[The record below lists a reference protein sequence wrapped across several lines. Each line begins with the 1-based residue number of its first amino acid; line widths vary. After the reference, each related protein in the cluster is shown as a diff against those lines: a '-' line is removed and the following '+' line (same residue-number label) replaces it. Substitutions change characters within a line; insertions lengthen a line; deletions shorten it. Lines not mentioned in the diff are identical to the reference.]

1 MTGSLDHGPRPAQ
14 PSPAVPRG
22 RAALPGVAVAAI
34 TAVVSGI
41 SIFVNS
47 YGVHDFTSPAVYT
60 TAKNLVATVLLVGV
74 LAGAAL
80 VGRRAT
86 PPRSLSRYVTAPGA
100 RRPSSAAAWLGL
112 GYVGIVSGGLAFI
125 LFFDGLADTS
135 AAPAAFWRD
144 TLVVWVALLAVPV
157 LRERI
162 RWWNVAA
169 VVLLVGGEVAL
180 SGGVGQLAAD
190 RGELLVLGATL
201 LWAVEVVVA
210 KLLLRDLAPGTLAL
224 VRMGVGSVT
233 LIVYLA
239 ATGALHGLLGLDARQ
254 LGWALLTGALL
265 AVYVG
270 TWITALARA
279 RALDVTSVL
288 AGSALVTWLLEL
300 AAGTAT
306 PAPDAYGLL
315 LIAAGVVLVGVMAL
329 TGAGRQPPTLVPAPV
344 GDGRR

>member
-1 MTGSLDHGPRPAQ
+1 MTGLPDHGLRAQ
-14 PSPAVPRG
+14 PMPAVPRG
-22 RAALPGVAVAAI
+22 RRALPGVAVAAI
-34 TAVVSGI
+34 TAVVSGL

-60 TAKNLVATVLLVGV
+60 TAKNLVSTLL
-74 LAGAAL
+74 LAGVMAAA
-80 VGRRAT
+80 VWAGRRSASPT
-86 PPRSLSRYVTAPGA
+86 SLSRYMSAPGA
-100 RRPSSAAAWLGL
+100 RRPDSVAAWLGL
-112 GYVGIVSGGLAFI
+112 AYVGIVSGGLAFI
-125 LFFDGLADTS
+125 LFFDGLADTT

-144 TLVVWVALLAVPV
+144 TLVVWVALLAIPV
-157 LRERI
+157 LHERI
-162 RWWNVAA
+162 RWWNAAA
-169 VVLLVGGEVAL
+169 VILLIGGEVAL
-180 SGGVGQLAAD
+180 SGGIGQLAAD

-233 LIVYLA
+233 LVVYLA
-239 ATGALHGLLGLDARQ
+239 ATGALHSLLGLDARQ

-288 AGSALVTWLLEL
+288 VGSALVTWVLEL

-306 PAPDAYGLL
+306 PTPDAYGLL
-315 LIAAGVVLVGVMAL
+315 LIAAGVILVGVMAMM
-329 TGAGRQPPTLVPAPV
+329 GAGRQPPAPV
-344 GDGRR
+344 TVPVHDGRH

>member
-1 MTGSLDHGPRPAQ
+1 M
-14 PSPAVPRG
+14 
-22 RAALPGVAVAAI
+22 
-34 TAVVSGI
+34 
-41 SIFVNS
+41 
-47 YGVHDFTSPAVYT
+47 
-60 TAKNLVATVLLVGV
+60 
-74 LAGAAL
+74 
-80 VGRRAT
+80 
-86 PPRSLSRYVTAPGA
+86 
-100 RRPSSAAAWLGL
+100 
-112 GYVGIVSGGLAFI
+112 GIVGGGLAFV

-224 VRMGVGSVT
+224 VRMGVGSVA

-270 TWITALARA
+270 TWMTALARA

-329 TGAGRQPPTLVPAPV
+329 TGAGRRPPTLVA
-344 GDGRR
+344 GTGG